1 MRMNGNGAGRAHGR
15 TERLAGRRVV
25 VTGGSRGI
33 GRGIAL
39 ACARAGASVGITY
52 HTQADAAAEVT
63 DLIRA
68 EGGTATAAPM
78 DVRDRQSVRAGLT
91 ALARELGGLD
101 VLVNNAGVNKP
112 CDFDLITDAD
122 WDEIVA
128 VNLRG
133 PFLCTQEALAFLRE
147 GGAVINIGSVSGQY
161 GGPRTAHYAAS
172 KGGLIALTQC
182 CARFLAPRGVRCNLV
197 SPGLVRSEMAAA
209 GLSGLP
215 STIRDGILLGRLGEV
230 DEVAHA
236 VVFLASAEASYV
248 TGQTMNVNGGLY
260 F

>member
-1 MRMNGNGAGRAHGR
+1 
-15 TERLAGRRVV
+15 
-25 VTGGSRGI
+25 
-33 GRGIAL
+33 
-39 ACARAGASVGITY
+39 
-52 HTQADAAAEVT
+52 
-63 DLIRA
+63 
-68 EGGTATAAPM
+68 
-78 DVRDRQSVRAGLT
+78 
-91 ALARELGGLD
+91 
-101 VLVNNAGVNKP
+101 VNNAGVNKP